1 MVCKQLKFYLVYLVA
16 QLLFTLLLSGNQRLK
31 LGVREIIGPIAFITL
46 IHYLC
51 KFKYH
56 IIGNILVGS
65 VIMLGILSNLSII
78 KI

>member
-1 MVCKQLKFYLVYLVA
+1 MVCRQLKIYLVYLVA
-16 QLLFTLLLSGNQRLK
+16 QILSTLLLSGNQRLK
-31 LGVREIIGPIAFITL
+31 LGLRETIGPIAFMTS

-56 IIGNILVGS
+56 MIGNILVGS

-78 KI
+78 KL

>member
-1 MVCKQLKFYLVYLVA
+1 MVCKQLKIYLVYLVA
-16 QLLFTLLLSGNQRLK
+16 QILISLSLFGNQRLK
-31 LGVREIIGPIAFITL
+31 FGVRETICPLLFMTI

>member
-1 MVCKQLKFYLVYLVA
+1 MICKQLKLYLLYLVA
-16 QLLFTLLLSGNQRLK
+16 QILFSLLLFGNQRLK
-31 LGVREIIGPIAFITL
+31 LGLRETIGPLLFITT

-51 KFKYH
+51 KFKYN

-65 VIMLGILSNLSII
+65 VIILGLLSNLSII